1 MLFLFAALIACIVMV
16 AFTAMKSSDV
26 YKTALARAKADPR
39 VQQALGSD
47 IHDGMFTSG
56 KTNVTGPSGDADLSI
71 PISGPKGKAT
81 IYVVATKSAG
91 EWQYSKLIV
100 KTDNGEEID
109 LTGKSGES
117 EKTDEDDK
125 N

>member
-1 MLFLFAALIACIVMV
+1 MV

-47 IHDGMFTSG
+47 IHEGMFTSG

-71 PISGPKGKAT
+71 PISGSKGKAT

-91 EWQYSKLIV
+91 EWQYSKLTV
-100 KTDNGEEID
+100 KTDSGEEID
-109 LTGKSGES
+109 LTGKSAS
-117 EKTDEDDK
+117 ETTDEDDK